1 MRLSR
6 KGVEIYVII
15 SEKVLRI
22 GIRDR
27 IDTGLKQYGEVYHLI
42 EVVDLVWKGVSLC
55 GENRGLCT

>member
-27 IDTGLKQYGEVYHLI
+27 IDTGLKQHRGFTSWWVGCALESETGLI
-42 EVVDLVWKGVSLC
+42 RD
-55 GENRGLCT
+55 